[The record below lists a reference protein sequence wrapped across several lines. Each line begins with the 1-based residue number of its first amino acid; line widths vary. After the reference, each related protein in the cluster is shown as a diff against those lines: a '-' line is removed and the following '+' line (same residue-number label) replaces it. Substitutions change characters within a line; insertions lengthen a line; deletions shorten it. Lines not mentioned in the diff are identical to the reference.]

1 MNIDVEKDL
10 QKIKSHIIDY
20 ASLSSILKNNGY
32 YGINDKISKLKQDG
46 LICSLKKGLYLHTS
60 PFNQD
65 LYSKELIANTLL
77 SPSYISFDYALY
89 FYSLIPESVHEVS
102 SATSKRSKEF
112 KNKTGSYT
120 YKQIKKELHPIGLT
134 LKKTKTGNFLIATKE
149 KALCDKVYFAKDIQI
164 TSYKTMMEFLI
175 DDLRI
180 DLDEL
185 QGCDMDIFT
194 KYQNISKSKKIAIL
208 EKVLRKEL

>member
-1 MNIDVEKDL
+1 MNTCIEKDL

-20 ASLSSILKNNGY
+20 ASLSNILKNNGY
-32 YGINDKISKLKQDG
+32 FGINDKISKLKQDG

-60 PFNQD
+60 PFVYD

-77 SPSYISFDYALY
+77 SPSYITFDYALY

-102 SATSKRSKEF
+102 SATTKRSKEF
-112 KNKTGSYT
+112 QNKTGSYT
-120 YKQIKKELHPIGLT
+120 YKQIKKELYPIGLT
-134 LKKTKTGNFLIATKE
+134 FEKTKKGNFLIATKE
-149 KALCDKVYFAKDIQI
+149 KALCDKVYFTKDIQI
-164 TSYKTMMEFLI
+164 SSCKAMLDFLV

-185 QGCDMDIFT
+185 KGCDMEIFT
-194 KYQNISKSKKIAIL
+194 KYQKISGSKKIAIL